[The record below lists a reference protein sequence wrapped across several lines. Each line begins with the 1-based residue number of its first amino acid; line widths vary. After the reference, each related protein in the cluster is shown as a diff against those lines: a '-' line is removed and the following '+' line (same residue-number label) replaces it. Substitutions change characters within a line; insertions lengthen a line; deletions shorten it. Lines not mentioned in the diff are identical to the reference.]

1 MVVQR
6 AASAPR
12 TMQFGVHLMIDGYA
26 AGGAAMTDAAALRG
40 LLERLPGEM
49 GMHPICAPVVVE
61 AARRDFAAAG
71 LPEHE
76 FYADAFT
83 SERDKLGG

>member
-1 MVVQR
+1 MIR
-6 AASAPR
+6 LRPAEPKPKSNSAVG
-12 TMQFGVHLMIDGYA
+12 TDLSGHLVYA
-26 AGGAAMTDAAALRG
+26 CG
-40 LLERLPGEM
+40 
-49 GMHPICAPVVVE
+49 APVVVE

-83 SERDKLGG
+83 SERDKLGA

>member
-1 MVVQR
+1 MIR
-6 AASAPR
+6 LRPAESKPKSNSA
-12 TMQFGVHLMIDGYA
+12 MDSDLSGHQVYA
-26 AGGAAMTDAAALRG
+26 CG
-40 LLERLPGEM
+40 
-49 GMHPICAPVVVE
+49 APVVVD

-83 SERDKLGG
+83 SERDKLGV